1 MQTHLSCCAKDV
13 RRKAGAAGELGLR
26 LGMGFGLPGTGC
38 ETHRQAGGRQAR
50 TLHFAFQFIL
60 LLCSLLLCHSLLL
73 LLFFLLLLLLLL
85 MLSRL
90 AVLYRKILH

>member
-38 ETHRQAGGRQAR
+38 ETHRQAGRQAR